1 MDDEAFLKSEGRTTQ
16 ESSPGFSLTETPGE
30 EPSASKPK
38 FWRSPF
44 MRIGGSALIL
54 TLLLTYLPFHQV
66 WAAMK
71 RIPPLLGVG
80 LLCAY
85 LLLHLLG
92 VAKWRLLINLA
103 GADITFFQS
112 IRCYYGGLFANI
124 FLPSLVG
131 GDVVRAGMAFV
142 VSRSRA
148 AIVLGSL
155 LDRVQDV
162 IGLAAIAAVGALLLP
177 RSLDTQSR
185 RVFVAVGV
193 VVLVGC
199 ALGVGALFVLPAR
212 RLPKKILHVV
222 VKLRS
227 GIQSMSVRPG
237 RMFLCFSLGLIL
249 QVSQVAINYWLGEVS
264 GLRVA
269 FSLWLFGWPLAKLS
283 ALLPVT
289 QGGIGV
295 REAALVGLLA
305 PFGAPPVRTAAVGL
319 VFQAIVISGGLIGGL
334 IAFVLGRV
342 SVAQP
347 KSSRDIAAFKNDTE
361 NVPNGVSEPL

>member
-1 MDDEAFLKSEGRTTQ
+1 MDNEAFQKPEGRTTR
-16 ESSPGFSLTETPGE
+16 EAPAGTSLRAIAGQQR
-30 EPSASKPK
+30 SDSKPK

-66 WAAMK
+66 WSAMK

-85 LLLHLLG
+85 LALHLLG
-92 VAKWRLLINLA
+92 VVKWRLLINLA
-103 GADITFFQS
+103 GADLTFFQS

-131 GDVVRAGMAFV
+131 GDVVRAGMAFT

-162 IGLAAIAAVGALLLP
+162 IGLAAVATIGALLLP
-177 RSLDTQSR
+177 RSLDAHSR
-185 RVFVAVGV
+185 RVFWAVGIALV
-193 VVLVGC
+193 VGG
-199 ALGVGALFVLPAR
+199 ALGVGALFLVPAR
-212 RLPKKILHVV
+212 KFPLKILKIV
-222 VKLRS
+222 VKLRR
-227 GIQSMSVRPG
+227 GIRSMSVSPG
-237 RMFLCFSLGLIL
+237 RMFLCFNLGLIL
-249 QVSQVAINYWLGEVS
+249 QVSQVAINFWLGEVS

-319 VFQAIVISGGLIGGL
+319 VFQAIVISGGLLGGV
-334 IAFVLGRV
+334 IAFLLGRL
-342 SVAQP
+342 SSAQP
-347 KSSRDIAAFKNDTE
+347 ETPDIAAFGKDRE
-361 NVPNGVSEPL
+361 KVPNGVTESI